1 MTSKNNK
8 IQEYLSE
15 QIALIVEPSNAFA
28 QVIQAS
34 LVQFGVRPDKIFS
47 ASTYSD
53 AVSIIAQMKPKILI
67 TEYLIGKHLGLAL
80 VEKQDEHYDPLLRI
94 SIIVTKESSD
104 NAVAEAAEEQLD
116 AYIVKPFSGADF
128 QQRFLETVK
137 RKIQPSDYLMKIREG
152 KELLAANKV
161 SAAIEIFKEAKSI
174 SQKPTLANYYLG
186 TCYLQVKD
194 NEKARKEFAEGR
206 SYNPL
211 HYKCLTGEFDCLILE
226 NKYKQAYEL
235 SLLIR
240 ENFPVTSARLGKFFV
255 ATVYTEQFNDLQEL
269 YDLYTRLDNR
279 PAELVNLVS
288 ISLLTAGRY
297 FLRNNK
303 TSQALDFFEMG
314 SVATGRDIS
323 FLEKVIDDLLKI
335 NDINSAEKYL
345 KLTKSDDLGT
355 AKHTQL
361 TFKIVR
367 YSSSPD
373 AVIELGRKMVF
384 DGKAS
389 PEVLKILVETLMKS
403 GKKTLAESIII
414 KGCESF
420 PEVRKEL
427 YELFDKYN

>member
-1 MTSKNNK
+1 MTIKNNH

-15 QIALIVEPSNAFA
+15 QTALIVEPSNAFA

-34 LVQFGVRPDKIFS
+34 LVQFGVRADKIFS
-47 ASTYSD
+47 ANTYSD
-53 AVSIIAQMKPKILI
+53 AVSIINEMKPKILI

-80 VEKQDEHYDPLLRI
+80 IEKQDEHYDPLLRI

-128 QQRFLETVK
+128 QHRFLETVK
-137 RKIQPSDYLMKIREG
+137 RKIQPSDYMMKIREG
-152 KELLAANKV
+152 KELLAGNKM
-161 SAAIEIFKEAKSI
+161 ATAIETFKEAKNI
-174 SQKPTLANYYLG
+174 SPKPTLANYYLG
-186 TCYLQVKD
+186 ICYLQSKD
-194 NEKARKEFAEGR
+194 IEKARKEFSEGR
-206 SYNPL
+206 SHNPL

-255 ATVYTEQFNDLQEL
+255 ATVYTEQFKDLQEL
-269 YDLYTRLDNR
+269 YELYTRLDNR
-279 PAELVNLVS
+279 PAELINLVS
-288 ISLLTAGRY
+288 ISLLTAARY
-297 FLRNNK
+297 FLRNSK
-303 TSQALDFFEMG
+303 TSEALEFFEMG
-314 SVATGRDIS
+314 SIATGRDIS
-323 FLEKVIDDLLKI
+323 FLEKIIDELLKV
-335 NDINSAEKYL
+335 NDITSAEKYL
-345 KLTKSDDLGT
+345 KLTKSEDLGS
-355 AKHTQL
+355 AKHSQL
-361 TFKIVR
+361 TFKITKHQ
-367 YSSSPD
+367 SSPEALID
-373 AVIELGRKMVF
+373 LGRKMVF

-389 PEVLKILVETLMKS
+389 PEVIKILVETLLKN

-420 PEVRKEL
+420 PESRKEL